1 MNTGSWLNLQSIFRF
16 LLGIAILVLLISIFE
31 AKQWARLLYGN
42 FYYLLAAGVTSF
54 LANITG
60 TLRWYYSLRA
70 VYSAHQ
76 FRFIELLKIYLS
88 GTILGFMFV
97 GGGLSL
103 VFQAIVLKK
112 KENISLGKISLSL
125 AIDRILDPFLSL
137 IVLVP
142 ACLYFFNQIT
152 LKQFSMSLWALLIAL
167 LISLAFFRNS
177 SKYIFDY
184 LIQYFKNATNFL
196 NKIKSIFYLSKATKH
211 DVPKTTADLNPSQL
225 STNYLIL
232 LTLFRMLFF
241 VLRIKFIA
249 VAFGFHVPFGIIII
263 GLIFFQLSWLLSI
276 SPGGIGI
283 AEWGWVGVLVKYGFE
298 ASDGVLLSISFRIF
312 LIIYTILAYYFVYF
326 LCKLPRRKS
335 TENK

>member
-1 MNTGSWLNLQSIFRF
+1 MNTESWLNLRSIFRF

-152 LKQFSMSLWALLIAL
+152 LKQFSMSLWALLV
-167 LISLAFFRNS
+167 R
-177 SKYIFDY
+177 
-184 LIQYFKNATNFL
+184 
-196 NKIKSIFYLSKATKH
+196 
-211 DVPKTTADLNPSQL
+211 
-225 STNYLIL
+225 
-232 LTLFRMLFF
+232 
-241 VLRIKFIA
+241 
-249 VAFGFHVPFGIIII
+249 
-263 GLIFFQLSWLLSI
+263 
-276 SPGGIGI
+276 
-283 AEWGWVGVLVKYGFE
+283 
-298 ASDGVLLSISFRIF
+298 
-312 LIIYTILAYYFVYF
+312 
-326 LCKLPRRKS
+326 
-335 TENK
+335 